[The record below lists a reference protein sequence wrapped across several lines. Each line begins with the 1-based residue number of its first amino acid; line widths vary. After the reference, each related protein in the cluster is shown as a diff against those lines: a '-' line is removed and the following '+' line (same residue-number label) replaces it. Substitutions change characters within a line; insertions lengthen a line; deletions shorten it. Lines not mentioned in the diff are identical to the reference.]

1 MIITY
6 VMVAVWAALLIA
18 WGVVTLHDR
27 LNKVDYH
34 AAHEVLPWVRKP
46 DGSPA
51 YYGVGAKMDLH
62 ETELYMELDD
72 LISEVERG

>member
-18 WGVVTLHDR
+18 WGVVTLHGR
-27 LNKVDYH
+27 LPRRTRG
-34 AAHEVLPWVRKP
+34 AAVGAEARRF
-46 DGSPA
+46 A
-51 YYGVGAKMDLH
+51 GVGAKMDLH